1 MVLKMGH
8 RGANGYKTE
17 NTLSSFK
24 KAVEL
29 NIDYIELDVQVCK
42 TGEVVVFHDAK
53 VDRITSGKGYVAD
66 KTLIELQALTLGEGE
81 TIPTLEEVLDLVD
94 RKTKINIEIK
104 GEDAAKPVFNILKK
118 YIDIKE
124 WAWDDFIISSFN
136 HYELLE
142 FRKLAPEV
150 RIGAVIAGIPIGL
163 AECAQK
169 VNAYSLHLSKEF
181 VNQKIID
188 DAHRRGIKVFVYTLN
203 EPSDIEKIKAMGVEG
218 IFSDFPDRV

>member
-8 RGANGYKTE
+8 RGANGYEPE

-24 KAVEL
+24 KAIEL
-29 NIDYIELDVQVCK
+29 GVDYIELDVQVCK

-53 VDRITSGKGYVAD
+53 VDRITSDKGYVAD
-66 KTLIELQALTLGEGE
+66 KTFQELRVLVLDEGE

-94 RKTKINIEIK
+94 RKKKINIEIK
-104 GEDAAKPVFNILKK
+104 GEGAAKPVFDILKK
-118 YIDIKE
+118 YIDIKG
-124 WAWDDFIISSFN
+124 WTWDDFIISSFN
-136 HYELLE
+136 HYELLD
-142 FRKLAPEV
+142 FQKLAPEV

-218 IFSDFPDRV
+218 IFSDFPDRL